1 MSQRIGKPARKPTAK
16 PRGTR
21 KSKAQV
27 SQGEAAFIA
36 DSPDTRVYLGDCRTV
51 LSDVR
56 EVREGKVDLVFAD
69 PPFNWN
75 RDYER
80 ARAVET
86 LSAKGGGEFETWPD
100 DLPRENYLDFTRQWI
115 RVCAGAL
122 RPGGSM
128 WINIPDDTAA
138 EIVMFVKNDLK
149 FFMANWCIW
158 HYRFGQNRT
167 GAFINSKVH
176 ALHFVKPGGMATW
189 RPERVLEMSD
199 RATIYFDPRTLSKK
213 DGMPAGKRVPMD
225 VWYGANWGR
234 IQGNNKE
241 RRHGHDNQLPEAYLE
256 RVILA
261 TSNEGDLV
269 LDPFVGSGT
278 TATVARAYGRRFIG
292 SEFSRANAVSA
303 WERIRD
309 IGMINKG
316 KALGG
321 SSAIF
326 KARGVGKNNAVVR
339 SLRGEAEAASAD
351 DTDGKA

>member
-1 MSQRIGKPARKPTAK
+1 
-16 PRGTR
+16 
-21 KSKAQV
+21 
-27 SQGEAAFIA
+27 
-36 DSPDTRVYLGDCRTV
+36 
-51 LSDVR
+51 
-56 EVREGKVDLVFAD
+56 
-69 PPFNWN
+69 
-75 RDYER
+75 
-80 ARAVET
+80 
-86 LSAKGGGEFETWPD
+86 
-100 DLPRENYLDFTRQWI
+100 
-115 RVCAGAL
+115 
-122 RPGGSM
+122 
-128 WINIPDDTAA
+128 
-138 EIVMFVKNDLK
+138 
-149 FFMANWCIW
+149 
-158 HYRFGQNRT
+158 
-167 GAFINSKVH
+167 
-176 ALHFVKPGGMATW
+176 
-189 RPERVLEMSD
+189 
-199 RATIYFDPRTLSKK
+199 
-213 DGMPAGKRVPMD
+213 MPAGKRVPMD

-339 SLRGEAEAASAD
+339 SLRGEAEAATAD